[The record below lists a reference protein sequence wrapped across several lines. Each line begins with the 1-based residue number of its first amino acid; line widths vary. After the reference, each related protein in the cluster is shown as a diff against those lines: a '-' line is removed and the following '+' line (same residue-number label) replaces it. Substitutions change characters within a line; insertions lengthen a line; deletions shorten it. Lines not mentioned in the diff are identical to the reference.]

1 MNGISKQK
9 LNPDSLECLYKTLLM
24 VLGKL
29 DDKNNNGW
37 MGKVI
42 RQAISRAEVTK

>member
-1 MNGISKQK
+1 MDGISKQR

-29 DDKNNNGW
+29 DDKNNKGL
-37 MGKVI
+37 MGKKI
-42 RQAISRAEVTK
+42 RIALARAETK